1 MRFDRRLGVLL
12 LACTACIASAQDYPY
27 KPIRIIDAFVPGG
40 ITELLARLIGQ
51 KLSDDWG
58 HPVIIEPKPG
68 GGGNIGMEAAAR
80 ATPDGYTL
88 IVVPSLFTTNPSLFV
103 KLSWDPLRD
112 FAPLSLLARTPVIL
126 VINPSVLNASSVKEL
141 IAYAKANPGK
151 LNYASGGT
159 GATPHLAGELFKA
172 MAGVNMTHIPY
183 KGTAPAMTDL
193 VGGQVHLSFSS
204 PLTALPHIKS
214 GKLRA
219 LATTGSQRSAL
230 LPELP
235 TIAEAGVPG
244 YEVISWFGM
253 LAPAATPRAILAKL
267 HAGIVKSLQMPD
279 VRERCAAVGLELVG
293 STPAELS
300 AFVRDDMAKWAK
312 VFKDANIPRIE

>member
-1 MRFDRRLGVLL
+1 MLVEHWLAALL
-12 LACTACIASAQDYPY
+12 LICAAGVACAQDYPQ

-51 KLSDDWG
+51 KMSDDWD

-68 GGGNIGMEAAAR
+68 GGGNIGMEAGAR

-88 IVVPSLFTTNPSLFV
+88 IVVPSLFTTNASLFV
-103 KLSWDPLRD
+103 KLTWDPVRD

-126 VINPSVLNASSVKEL
+126 VVNPSVLNVNTVKEL

-172 MAGVNMTHIPY
+172 MAQVNMTHIPY

-193 VGGQVHLSFSS
+193 VGGQVQLSFSS

-219 LATTGSQRSAL
+219 LATTGAQRSAL

-235 TIAEAGVPG
+235 TIADAGVPG

-253 LAPAATPRAILAKL
+253 LAPAATPRPIVDRL
-267 HAGIVKSLQMPD
+267 HAQIVRSLQMPD
-279 VRERCAAVGLELVG
+279 VKERCAAVGLELVG
-293 STPAELS
+293 STPAELN
-300 AFVRDDMAKWAK
+300 AFVRQDMAKWAK
-312 VFKDANIPRIE
+312 VFRDAHIPRIE

>member
-1 MRFDRRLGVLL
+1 M
-12 LACTACIASAQDYPY
+12 
-27 KPIRIIDAFVPGG
+27 
-40 ITELLARLIGQ
+40 
-51 KLSDDWG
+51 
-58 HPVIIEPKPG
+58 
-68 GGGNIGMEAAAR
+68 
-80 ATPDGYTL
+80 
-88 IVVPSLFTTNPSLFV
+88 
-103 KLSWDPLRD
+103 
-112 FAPLSLLARTPVIL
+112 IL
-126 VINPSVLNASSVKEL
+126 VVNPSVLNVGSVKEL

-151 LNYASGGT
+151 LNYASGGV

-193 VGGQVHLSFSS
+193 VGGQVHLSLSS
-204 PLTALPHIKS
+204 PLTSLPHIKS

-219 LATTGSQRSAL
+219 LGTTGAQRSAL

-253 LAPAATPRAILAKL
+253 LAPAATPRAIVDKL
-267 HAGIVKSLQMPD
+267 HAEIVKSLQMPD
-279 VRERCAAVGLELVG
+279 VKERCAGVGLEIVG

-300 AFVRDDMAKWAK
+300 AFVRQDMAKWAK